1 MWLRDPTI
9 ATNNDQ
15 DHILIPDIVQEATQ
29 DLDNVMVPPINV
41 QEAVL
46 EEKTLQP
53 QEPMQLRNPLERGEM
68 RLRIITL

>member
-1 MWLRDPTI
+1 
-9 ATNNDQ
+9 
-15 DHILIPDIVQEATQ
+15 
-29 DLDNVMVPPINV
+29 MVPPINV

-53 QEPMQLRNPLERGEM
+53 QEPMQLRNPLERGIM